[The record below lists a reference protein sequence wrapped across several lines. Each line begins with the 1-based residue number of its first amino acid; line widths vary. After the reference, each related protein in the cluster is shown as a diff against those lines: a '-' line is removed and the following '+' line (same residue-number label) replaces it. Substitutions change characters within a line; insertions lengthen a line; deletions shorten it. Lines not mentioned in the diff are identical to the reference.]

1 MFVNREAREA
11 HQNLME
17 AIEERCG
24 EPLCSQTDPELFF
37 PEIGEST
44 VAAKKLCR
52 QCPVRVECLIFAM
65 LNLEQHGIFGGLSP
79 RERQILR
86 RRSPASWAQHLRE
99 PEPKHQRPK
108 RLPAHLARAKRR
120 LESMRQA

>member
-1 MFVNREAREA
+1 MFISREAREA
-11 HQNLME
+11 HQNLMQ
-17 AIEERCG
+17 AIDERCG
-24 EPLCSQTDPELFF
+24 EPLCAQTDPEIFF
-37 PEIGEST
+37 PEKGGS
-44 VAAKKLCR
+44 VVQAKRLCAK
-52 QCPVRVECLIFAM
+52 CPARVECLIFAL
-65 LNLEQHGIFGGLSP
+65 LNDELHGVFGGLSA

-86 RRSPASWAQHLRE
+86 RRSPEALEQHLRE